1 MNSDTQICPCGSQKP
16 YEQCCGRFHAGKP
29 APTPKALM
37 RSRFSAFV
45 QKRIDYLLASW
56 HTSTRPANLDLAD
69 SPDWVG
75 LSVLASGSKGDQ
87 GHVHFRAYYRSGAQ
101 WRFLEEH
108 SAFVREEGCWFYVR
122 GETRDESFKPGRND
136 SCLCGSGRK
145 FKRCCG

>member
-1 MNSDTQICPCGSQKP
+1 
-16 YEQCCGRFHAGKP
+16 
-29 APTPKALM
+29 M

-45 QKRIDYLLASW
+45 QNRAEYLVDTW
-56 HTSTRPANLDLAD
+56 HSSTRPKTLDLTD
-69 SPDWVG
+69 GPDWVG
-75 LSVLASGSKGDQ
+75 LSVLASDATGNQ
-87 GHVHFRAYYRSGAQ
+87 GQVHFKAYYRSGEQ

-108 SAFVREEGCWFYVR
+108 SVFARESGRWYYIN